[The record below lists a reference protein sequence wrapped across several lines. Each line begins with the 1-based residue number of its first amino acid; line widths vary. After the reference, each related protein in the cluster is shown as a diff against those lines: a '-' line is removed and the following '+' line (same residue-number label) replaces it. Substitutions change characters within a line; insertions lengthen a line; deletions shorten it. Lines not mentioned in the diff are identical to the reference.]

1 LAFAFIPRRRSL
13 LQLVALGAGLSAAM
27 QLTMNY
33 WFSDYILWFAPLALA
48 TSFAVY
54 ETRPRATFALGR
66 YQLADGAPPAAPG
79 SRPGEIVQI

>member
-1 LAFAFIPRRRSL
+1 
-13 LQLVALGAGLSAAM
+13 
-27 QLTMNY
+27 MNY

-66 YQLADGAPPAAPG
+66 DQLTDGAPPAAPG
-79 SRPGEIVQI
+79 SRPSEIVQI